1 MAIHLPDPDHEYELA
16 RRGGVAARG
25 TLSMVMRKGEGWSA
39 LFTTSMRGLDGEY
52 ELRFP
57 HGERVPIRLRDL
69 REAASD
75 PSYLTGEV
83 PYGSLQ
89 PRRLA
94 TYAILG
100 DGRPFLV

>member
-1 MAIHLPDPDHEYELA
+1 
-16 RRGGVAARG
+16 
-25 TLSMVMRKGEGWSA
+25 MVMRKGEGWSA

-75 PSYLTGEV
+75 DVVTD
-83 PYGSLQ
+83 SLM
-89 PRRLA
+89 RASIR
-94 TYAILG
+94 
-100 DGRPFLV
+100 